1 MAQWKSAKMIRKPT
15 ERDFKEGTAVH
26 VLRETKRTA
35 VESRKGLGSG
45 LRNVSRSYLYGI
57 FWFGILT
64 AAIPAI
70 LSGMVWQGLLFI
82 AMFYGIQ
89 QGFRKGFKHATPFL
103 AGGKPPPP
111 EPIDPAELFDAAQH
125 VAVSLASSD
134 GRSRQSGDFK
144 LAFPV
149 AMRQAMALAIPGLV
163 LLLVSLGAGPFTFVP
178 GIALLGTA
186 ILILFKAVADRD
198 LLTFDHRSIT
208 VDTLLRKGTLAW
220 DKVADVS
227 ARTYPRWNLKML
239 LTVGSRR
246 VIVIAGRDGRNAP
259 TRLLIPID
267 LLDLDKDGLTALI
280 ADLLCC
286 RAAAGEVVP
295 SWQQPSAPQPT
306 TVTPASDPRET
317 FDPDAIM
324 ARYLA
329 ERARIVEDVRPD
341 LSAGLTAP
349 PLLERKSFGRKV
361 A

>member
-1 MAQWKSAKMIRKPT
+1 MIRKPT
-15 ERDFKEGTAVH
+15 ERDFKEGAAVH

-35 VESRKGLGSG
+35 VESRKGVGSG

-57 FWFGILT
+57 FWLGILT
-64 AAIPAI
+64 TAVPAI

-89 QGFRKGFKHATPFL
+89 QGFRKGFKRATPFL
-103 AGGKPPPP
+103 AGGKPLPP
-111 EPIDPAELFDAAQH
+111 EPLDPADLFDAAHLFETAGQS
-125 VAVSLASSD
+125 AVSPASNG
-134 GRSRQSGDFK
+134 GRARQSGDFK

-208 VDTLLRKGTLAW
+208 VDTLLRKGTLDW

-227 ARTYPRWNLKML
+227 ARTYPRWNLNVL

-267 LLDLDKDGLTALI
+267 LLDLDKDGLIALI

-295 SWQQPSAPQPT
+295 SWQQPSASQSA

-349 PLLERKSFGRKV
+349 PLLERKAFGRKV